1 VKGLIFEG
9 ADLNN
14 CSGFENCSSAL
25 TLAVEHRNIELV
37 KKLFEAGADV
47 NHLNTR
53 SIRGRTPSAAA
64 AKIGDNGIIRLLF
77 DNGADPND
85 PCAFENAASRQIV
98 DLPVKRHRELYPHS
112 SKGFGAA
119 LLKKAVLVCD
129 ESYISKLL
137 ALGMDPTAFIWEE
150 SQDTCPTPFEKK
162 RRQGARPIGHAIS
175 KVQPNRNSIV
185 NLLLK
190 REFM

>member
-1 VKGLIFEG
+1 MLP
-9 ADLNN
+9 
-14 CSGFENCSSAL
+14 
-25 TLAVEHRNIELV
+25 
-37 KKLFEAGADV
+37 
-47 NHLNTR
+47 R
-53 SIRGRTPSAAA
+53 SKSWI
-64 AKIGDNGIIRLLF
+64 
-77 DNGADPND
+77 
-85 PCAFENAASRQIV
+85 
-98 DLPVKRHRELYPHS
+98 PVKRHRELYPHG

-119 LLKKAVLVCD
+119 LLKRAVLVGD

-150 SQDTCPTPFEKK
+150 SRDTCPTPFEKK
-162 RRQGARPIGHAIS
+162 RSQGARPFGHAIS